1 MPTLSGSTCYIRGAP
16 PPDIRS
22 SRKPSDVMSEL
33 VAEFF
38 RSSACSSE
46 ALLCLSLAH
55 ARSDS
60 QDDYAFI
67 QGDGLKTAPIRG
79 VSCIVDS
86 VVNER
91 VECNFTAGAIKH
103 AKIDRQMIARGTDD
117 LNVVGHSAR
126 PDVLRLSANSRPKR
140 AVAFMRGPSLSVV
153 QEPDGTIES
162 NGDALCSD

>member
-1 MPTLSGSTCYIRGAP
+1 MPTLSGSTGNIRGAP

-22 SRKPSDVMSEL
+22 SREPSDVMSEL

-46 ALLCLSLAH
+46 ALLCRSVAH

-60 QDDYAFI
+60 QEDYASI
-67 QGDGLKTAPIRG
+67 QGDHLRTAPIRG

-91 VECNFTAGAIKH
+91 VECNLTAGAIKH
-103 AKIDRQMIARGTDD
+103 ADDRQMIARGTDN
-117 LNVVGHSAR
+117 LNVVAHSAC
-126 PDVLRLSANSRPKR
+126 PNVLRLSADSRPKR
-140 AVAFMRGPSLSVV
+140 AVAFKRRPSLSVV
-153 QEPDGTIES
+153 QEPDGTMES